1 MSTKTNSKSFFSNS
15 NQSQSATVF
24 DTLQNNDASSPLFSS
39 SSSNSIGDF
48 FKSITWQTWIIIII
62 VLAVLGFNI
71 FIYLAKGTQIFAN
84 VIEQVTSWFSGLFG
98 NSASNTAK
106 QTVNVSATGAKAAI
120 DIGANTTT
128 NTINRVSNTNTTSTS
143 VPVGQTASSSQAA
156 IGSRNTVQTNTNT
169 SLEQRQQDS
178 LQTALN
184 DANQSSNVQAD
195 DSYSAIQMSKS
206 SGKAGWCLIGAEKGV
221 RSCMEV
227 GVNDQCMSGDIF
239 PSQEICVNPR
249 LRA

>member
-15 NQSQSATVF
+15 SQGQSQSNSVF
-24 DTLQNNDASSPLFSS
+24 DTLQNNDASSPLFTSS
-39 SSSNSIGDF
+39 SNNSIGDF
-48 FKSITWQTWIIIII
+48 FKNITWQTWIIIII
-62 VLAVLGFNI
+62 VLAILGFNI
-71 FIYLAKGTQIFAN
+71 FIYLAKGTQVFAN

-120 DIGANTTT
+120 DVGANTTT
-128 NTINRVSNTNTTSTS
+128 NAINRVSGSNSTSTI
-143 VPVGQTASSSQAA
+143 VPVGQTASSSQATT
-156 IGSRNTVQTNTNT
+156 GSGNKVQTNT
-169 SLEQRQQDS
+169 SVEQRQQDS
-178 LQTALN
+178 LQIALN
-184 DANQSSNVQAD
+184 DANQSNNVQAD

-227 GVNDQCMSGDIF
+227 GVNDQCMSGHIF